1 MRIHNVSNQTMHAA
15 PSHAGRVWRLCCDSV
30 KRASPDAH
38 PLAAHH
44 VGIDLAKEWRLNEK
58 YLKKKTKA
66 EIHAIAEKPNTRRST
81 GRQQRAER

>member
-1 MRIHNVSNQTMHAA
+1 MHAA

-66 EIHAIAEKPNTRRST
+66 EIHAIAEKPDAPPDVSNALS
-81 GRQQRAER
+81 GERQCWQIDLF

>member
-1 MRIHNVSNQTMHAA
+1 
-15 PSHAGRVWRLCCDSV
+15 
-30 KRASPDAH
+30 
-38 PLAAHH
+38 LAAHH